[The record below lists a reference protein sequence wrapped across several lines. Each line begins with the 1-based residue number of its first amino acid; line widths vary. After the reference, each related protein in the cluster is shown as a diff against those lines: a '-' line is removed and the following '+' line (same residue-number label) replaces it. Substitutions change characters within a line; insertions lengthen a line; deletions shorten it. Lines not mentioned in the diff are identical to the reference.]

1 MGAVNSIRLDTRE
14 LDRLTAQLEPK
25 AEEIISATAIQIE
38 GIAKTRVPVGE
49 TGNLKSSIQAEPAG
63 RLRWIINVASEYGIY
78 VELGTGRRGA
88 ASNIQ
93 RPEGVSY
100 AGYWAGM
107 AARPFLIPAVESVRA
122 KFSQM
127 WGDLFK

>member
-1 MGAVNSIRLDTRE
+1 MAAINSVRLDTRE

-25 AEEIISATAIQIE
+25 AESLIAATAHQVE
-38 GIAKTRVPVGE
+38 AVAKTRVPVD
-49 TGNLKSSIQAEPAG
+49 TGDLKSSIQASKAG
-63 RLRWIINVASEYGIY
+63 RLRWLVNVAAEYGVY

-93 RPEGVSY
+93 RPEGITY

-107 AARPFLIPAVESVRA
+107 AARPFLIPAVESVRGKFA
-122 KFSQM
+122 KM
-127 WGDLFK
+127 WAELFK